1 MTEARPTPTQRRP
14 RTIQLDREVLTRLV
28 RPAPL
33 RLLLQAL
40 LEWLC
45 IIALAVLAFKL
56 ASVPVSV
63 ACMLLIATRQHALLT
78 LMHDFSHYQFSRQQR
93 TVNDVLGDV
102 LTALPFFITVHGF
115 RRNHLQH
122 HAHVATDLD
131 PNWVSSLKRARYQFP
146 MTRAQVWLE
155 VLKHCIGFYTLAEL
169 KRYTVDAGMAVELPR
184 AVRITRALFWLAV
197 AGLATYFELW
207 TVILLY
213 WLLPLATFL
222 MAILYLRD
230 IGEHYGMSAP
240 GILGSRTVLAGWV
253 ERLLIAQN
261 GVNFHAEHHLFPSVP
276 FFRLKRLHRQL
287 MQLQTYSD
295 HALITRGYLSGLI
308 DEVSRPQHNASTAR

>member
-1 MTEARPTPTQRRP
+1 MTEARPIPTQRRP
-14 RTIQLDREVLTRLV
+14 RAIQLDRDLLARLV

-33 RLLLQAL
+33 RLLLQTL
-40 LEWLC
+40 LEWLW
-45 IIALAVLAFKL
+45 IIALAGAAMTI
-56 ASVPVSV
+56 ASPPISL

-93 TVNDVLGDV
+93 TANDVLGDV

-146 MTRAQVWLE
+146 KTRTQVWLE
-155 VLKHCIGFYTLAEL
+155 VLKHCVGFYTFVEL

-184 AVRITRALFWLAV
+184 YARITRALFWLAV

-207 TVILLY
+207 TAILLY

-240 GILGSRTVLAGWV
+240 GILGSRTVLAGWL

-261 GVNFHAEHHLFPSVP
+261 GVNFHAEHHLFPAVP
-276 FFRLKRLHRQL
+276 FFRLRRLHRQL
-287 MQLQTYSD
+287 MQIPAYREE
-295 HALITRGYLSGLI
+295 ALITRGYLSGLI
-308 DEVSRPQHNASTAR
+308 DEVSRPARNAMAAA

>member
-1 MTEARPTPTQRRP
+1 MTEARPIPSQRRP
-14 RTIQLDREVLTRLV
+14 RAIQLDRDLLTQLV

-33 RLLLQAL
+33 RLLLQTL
-40 LEWLC
+40 LEWLW
-45 IIALAVLAFKL
+45 IIVLAGTALEF

-93 TVNDVLGDV
+93 RLNDVLGDV

-122 HAHVATDLD
+122 HAHVATDFD
-131 PNWVSSLKRARYQFP
+131 PNWVSSLKRARYQLP
-146 MTRAQVWLE
+146 MTRTRLWLE
-155 VLKHCIGFYTLAEL
+155 VLKHGIGFYTLAEL

-184 AVRITRALFWLAV
+184 TVRITRALFWLAV

-207 TVILLY
+207 TAILLY

-230 IGEHYGMSAP
+230 IGEHYGMPAP
-240 GILGSRTVLAGWV
+240 GILGSRTVLAGW
-253 ERLLIAQN
+253 L
-261 GVNFHAEHHLFPSVP
+261 
-276 FFRLKRLHRQL
+276 
-287 MQLQTYSD
+287 
-295 HALITRGYLSGLI
+295 
-308 DEVSRPQHNASTAR
+308 